1 MVWWGEI
8 FSEDVRM
15 KNGMK
20 AAIAAIL
27 VLILA
32 GGGEFFYLRRERN
45 RPMVVHAPVRERIAD
60 DDLVFLK
67 HKRQDSMAD
76 MKELVGATVW
86 VSAGGQLDYYPYAGH
101 TVNFGKVAGTLLGA
115 EPMVVKGFVE
125 QVAPKAATF
134 RIPGGDRQVLMVFTR
149 PNDAKE
155 YAVPMGYRQAGQYT
169 FYADEILFYDDPHEL
184 YKHWGP
190 EIWKAVDSHTVI
202 LGMNERQV
210 ELALGQVSKS
220 TSKEYGNR
228 MVVFANLGHPM
239 AVTFEKNKVT
249 AFREDQGY

>member
-1 MVWWGEI
+1 
-8 FSEDVRM
+8 M
-15 KNGMK
+15 KTGVK
-20 AAIAAIL
+20 AAIAATL

-32 GGGEFFYLRRERN
+32 VGGELIYLHHERN
-45 RPMVVHAPVRERIAD
+45 KPMAVVNAPVRERIAD

-67 HKRQDSMAD
+67 HKRQSSMAD
-76 MKELVGATVW
+76 AKELVGTTVW

-101 TVNFGKVAGTLLGA
+101 AANYGKVAGTLLGA
-115 EPMVVKGFVE
+115 EPLVVKDFVE
-125 QVAPKAATF
+125 QVAPKSATV
-134 RIPGGDRQVLMVFTR
+134 RIPGGDKQVLMVFTK
-149 PNDAKE
+149 PNETKL
-155 YAVPMGYRQAGQYT
+155 YAVPMGYRQAGEYT

-190 EIWKAVDSHTVI
+190 EIWKAVDEHRVI

-220 TSKEYGNR
+220 TSQDYGNR
-228 MVVFANLGHPM
+228 MVVFANLGKPM

>member
-1 MVWWGEI
+1 MQ
-8 FSEDVRM
+8 
-15 KNGMK
+15 NGVK
-20 AAIAAIL
+20 AAIGATVVMVLAIG
-27 VLILA
+27 VRVGLI
-32 GGGEFFYLRRERN
+32 YRERN
-45 RPMVVHAPVRERIAD
+45 APVTVKAPVRERIAD

-67 HKRQDSMAD
+67 QKRQSSIKD
-76 MKELVGATVW
+76 MKDLVGTTVW

-101 TVNFGKVAGTLLGA
+101 SANYGKVAGTLLGA
-115 EPMVVKGFVE
+115 EPLMVKDFVE
-125 QVAPKAATF
+125 QVAPKSGTV
-134 RIPGGDRQVLMVFTR
+134 RIPGGDKQVLMVFTK
-149 PNDAKE
+149 PNDAKL

-210 ELALGQVSKS
+210 ELSLGQVSKS
-220 TSKEYGNR
+220 TSKDYGNR
-228 MVVFANLGHPM
+228 MVVFANLGKPM